1 MEGSWTLETEQKLVL
16 PLPLTSYVTLGQF
29 LDFIF
34 QFPHLY
40 EENNNIHRGGLLSN
54 AVGGHSLACSRFIP
68 FTNYIYRA
76 MKPRV
81 FDNTQETEHTL
92 SNLIK
97 E

>member
-1 MEGSWTLETEQKLVL
+1 MLLE
-16 PLPLTSYVTLGQF
+16 
-29 LDFIF
+29 DIAW
-34 QFPHLY
+34 H
-40 EENNNIHRGGLLSN
+40 
-54 AVGGHSLACSRFIP
+54 AVDFIP